1 MGSIGKDFDNKV
13 RSDQL
18 CQFNLRLDPDRLGP
32 WAHPTLPEDVS
43 YPKRQRV
50 KPCKRV
56 ARAMSSHTVL
66 ATLLLKADK
75 QGLNLLNPVIYDLLK
90 NGGEIEL
97 GQ

>member
-1 MGSIGKDFDNKV
+1 MAQVDRNSKEDALKG
-13 RSDQL
+13 
-18 CQFNLRLDPDRLGP
+18 NLPG
-32 WAHPTLPEDVS
+32 AVEAA
-43 YPKRQRV
+43 
-50 KPCKRV
+50 V

-90 NGGEIEL
+90 NGGEIER